1 MNLSRLLSEVEELA
15 SKLQSESDLLGR
27 FYKELEELQLWASDT
42 KSMIGSDGSHS
53 NGVATSAQPLTSV
66 AQLRGKHQVD
76 ILSFFYCCFSLS
88 LSLSLPLSLSLSP

>member
-1 MNLSRLLSEVEELA
+1 MKYLSNSWALKAVIIINLLLQLFSRLFSEVEELS

-27 FYKELEELQLWASDT
+27 FYKELEELQVWTSDT
-42 KSMIGSDGSHS
+42 KSMLGSGSHS

-76 ILSFFYCCFSLS
+76 GWS
-88 LSLSLPLSLSLSP
+88 

>member
-1 MNLSRLLSEVEELA
+1 MLLFRLLSEVEELT

-42 KSMIGSDGSHS
+42 KSMLGSGSHS

-76 ILSFFYCCFSLS
+76 NFVIL
-88 LSLSLPLSLSLSP
+88 